1 MLPVRQSS
9 SRDIDSPALA
19 RVGERV
25 RARLDADPS
34 VYRLPVDAIEIYG
47 VADFFSADECAR
59 LIAMV
64 DAVARPSP
72 TYHDNTAKGSDGGR
86 TSYSGDVNPADP
98 FIRMIERR
106 IDDLMGIEAS
116 HGEVI
121 QGQRYAPGQQ
131 FRGHYDFFET
141 KADYWPAERERG
153 GQRTWTAMGYL
164 NAVEAGGATEFSKV
178 SMAVP
183 PQQGALL
190 VWNNMAQDGK
200 PNPQSMHAGLPVE
213 RGMKYIVTKW
223 YRVRP
228 WG

>member
-1 MLPVRQSS
+1 M
-9 SRDIDSPALA
+9 
-19 RVGERV
+19 

-47 VADFFSADECAR
+47 VADFFSADECTR

-64 DAVARPSP
+64 DAAARPSP
-72 TYHDNTAKGSDGGR
+72 TFHGNADNGR
-86 TSYSGDVNPADP
+86 TSYSGDVNPSDP
-98 FIRMIERR
+98 LIRMIERR

-121 QGQRYAPGQQ
+121 QGQRYTPGQQ

-141 KADYWPAERERG
+141 QADYWPAERERG

-183 PQQGALL
+183 PQPGALL
-190 VWNNMAQDGK
+190 VWNNMAQDGQ
-200 PNPQSMHAGLPVE
+200 PNLLSMHAGLPVE
-213 RGMKYIVTKW
+213 RGIKYIVTKW

>member
-1 MLPVRQSS
+1 MPLLRRS
-9 SRDIDSPALA
+9 SRADPDTAALA
-19 RVGERV
+19 HAGERV

-34 VYRLPVDAIEIYG
+34 AYRLPVDTIEIYG

-72 TYHDNTAKGSDGGR
+72 TYHNNPDKGR

-98 FIRMIERR
+98 FIRMLERR

-121 QGQRYAPGQQ
+121 QGQRYEPGQE
-131 FRGHYDFFET
+131 FRAHFDFFNTSAE
-141 KADYWPAERERG
+141 YWKTEQARG

-164 NAVEAGGATEFSKV
+164 SAVEAGGATEFPRAPIS
-178 SMAVP
+178 VP
-183 PQQGALL
+183 PQPGALL
-190 VWNNMAQDGK
+190 VWNNMGRDGK
-200 PNPQSMHAGLPVE
+200 PNPLSMHAGMPVE
-213 RGMKYIVTKW
+213 RGVKYVVTKW

-228 WG
+228 WC

>member
-1 MLPVRQSS
+1 MLSFRRPS
-9 SRDIDSPALA
+9 SRDVDGPALA

-25 RARLDADPS
+25 RTRLDADPS

-47 VADFFSADECAR
+47 VADFFSPDECKR
-59 LIAMV
+59 LIDMV

-72 TYHDNTAKGSDGGR
+72 TFDGTISAGGDGGR
-86 TSYSGDVNPADP
+86 TSYSGDVDPSDP

-116 HGEVI
+116 YGEVV

-131 FRGHYDFFET
+131 FRAHFDFFET

-153 GQRTWTAMGYL
+153 GQRTWTAMAYL
-164 NAVEAGGATEFSKV
+164 NAVEAGGATEFPRV
-178 SMAVP
+178 PLAVP

-190 VWNNMAQDGK
+190 VWNNMGPDGK
-200 PNPQSMHAGLPVE
+200 PNPLSIHAGLPVE
-213 RGMKYIVTKW
+213 RGIKHIVTKW

>member
-1 MLPVRQSS
+1 MLPFRRSF
-9 SRDIDSPALA
+9 SRDIDRPALA

-25 RARLDADPS
+25 RTRLDADPS

-47 VADFFSADECAR
+47 VADFFSADECTR
-59 LIAMV
+59 LIAIV

-72 TYHDNTAKGSDGGR
+72 TYHGNTDQGR
-86 TSYSGDVNPADP
+86 TSYTGDVNPSDP
-98 FIRMIERR
+98 FVRMIERR

-131 FRGHYDFFET
+131 FRGHYDFFDAN
-141 KADYWPAERERG
+141 ADYWPAERERG

-178 SMAVP
+178 LMAVP
-183 PQQGALL
+183 PQPGALL
-190 VWNNMAQDGK
+190 VWNNMARGGQL
-200 PNPQSMHAGLPVE
+200 NPLTMHAGLPVE
-213 RGMKYIVTKW
+213 RGIKYIVTKW

-228 WG
+228 WA

>member
-1 MLPVRQSS
+1 MLSLRRTSF
-9 SRDIDSPALA
+9 RETDSPALSRA
-19 RVGERV
+19 GERV

-34 VYRLPVDAIEIYG
+34 AYRLPVNAIEIYG
-47 VADFFSADECAR
+47 VADFFSPEECAR
-59 LIAMV
+59 LITLV
-64 DAVARPSP
+64 DAAARPSP
-72 TYHDNTAKGSDGGR
+72 TFRSNAGQADDGGR
-86 TSYSGDVNPADP
+86 TSYSGDVDRADP

-116 HGEVI
+116 HGEVV

-131 FRGHYDFFET
+131 FRAHFDYFDT
-141 KADYWPAERERG
+141 AADYWPGERARG

-164 NAVEAGGATEFSKV
+164 CGVEAGGATEFPKV
-178 SMAVP
+178 PLAVP

-190 VWNNMAQDGK
+190 VWNNMARDGR

-213 RGMKYIVTKW
+213 RGTKYIVTKW